1 MIFFFI
7 ITVFV
12 IFFITVYLF
21 NPVREKKRF
30 LIIFFLIGI
39 SSFLLYKKSGNINAF
54 FFHKQLEKEIQS
66 LISNP
71 EKFSKIQPEKIIFFL
86 EQKLKKKPND
96 RDGWVLLARTC
107 FLTGHNQKADLY
119 YKKSLKY
126 FPNDEEIL
134 YEYSVLKK
142 NTNQFESAL
151 KILFQI
157 KKLNPINLDSRK
169 LILQIL
175 KQTNQL
181 KKLDDEILQLKKN
194 KKINDGWLK
203 KTITELD

>member
-71 EKFSKIQPEKIIFFL
+71 EKFSKIQPEKIIFFF
-86 EQKLKKKPND
+86 
-96 RDGWVLLARTC
+96 GA
-107 FLTGHNQKADLY
+107 KA
-119 YKKSLKY
+119 
-126 FPNDEEIL
+126 
-134 YEYSVLKK
+134 
-142 NTNQFESAL
+142 
-151 KILFQI
+151 
-157 KKLNPINLDSRK
+157 
-169 LILQIL
+169 
-175 KQTNQL
+175 
-181 KKLDDEILQLKKN
+181 
-194 KKINDGWLK
+194 
-203 KTITELD
+203 